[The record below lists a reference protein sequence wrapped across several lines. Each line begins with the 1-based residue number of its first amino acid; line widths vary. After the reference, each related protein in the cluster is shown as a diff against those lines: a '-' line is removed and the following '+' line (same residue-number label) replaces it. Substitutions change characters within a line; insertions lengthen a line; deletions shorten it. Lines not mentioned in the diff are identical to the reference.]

1 MSSDAKSFLQ
11 IELANVEYQQSKFD
25 NILQHYLINKI
36 ILFATIEARH
46 LLISFW
52 TNFPRLG
59 LCSVN
64 LTILEKMTKIHY
76 ESVCGNSD
84 K

>member
-1 MSSDAKSFLQ
+1 MRSFLP
-11 IELANVEYQQSKFD
+11 IELVNVEFQQSKFD

-36 ILFATIEARH
+36 ILFATMEARH
-46 LLISFW
+46 FLISFQN
-52 TNFPRLG
+52 NFPRLG

-76 ESVCGNSD
+76 ESVCRNSD

>member
-1 MSSDAKSFLQ
+1 MQSFLQ
-11 IELANVEYQQSKFD
+11 IELVNAEYQQSKFD

-36 ILFATIEARH
+36 ILFVTMEARH
-46 LLISFW
+46 FLISFW
-52 TNFPRLG
+52 NNFTRLG